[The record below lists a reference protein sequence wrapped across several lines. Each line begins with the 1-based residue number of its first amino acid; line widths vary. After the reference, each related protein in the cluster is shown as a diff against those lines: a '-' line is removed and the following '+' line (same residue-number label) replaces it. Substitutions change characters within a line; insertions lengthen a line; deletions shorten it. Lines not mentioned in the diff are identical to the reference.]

1 MVKVYRGELSI
12 EDLARAGKS
21 TQVRTAVTPWGMDG
35 IGLKRYVGSP
45 VWWKGRKCP
54 GAAEKTEAEI
64 KAALSAPKN
73 MAAGVKKIASIS
85 KGVVGVT
92 GAALV
97 SIVGK
102 KRIGKR
108 EIPYQKR
115 GLIPT
120 RAAMIAEAH
129 GKSVVLE
136 RAADHVTDVI
146 KPATYPE
153 VIVAIP
159 V

>member
-21 TQVRTAVTPWGMDG
+21 TLVRTAVTPWGMDG

-45 VWWKGRKCP
+45 VWWKGRKVP

-73 MAAGVKKIASIS
+73 MAAGVKKIAGIS
-85 KGVVGVT
+85 KGVVGVY
-92 GAALV
+92 GAALG
-97 SIVGK
+97 SIEGK
-102 KRIGKR
+102 KRIGRR
-108 EIPYQKR
+108 EITYSKR
-115 GLIPT
+115 GLVPT
-120 RAAMIAEAH
+120 RALMIAEAH
-129 GKSVVLE
+129 GKSVVIE
-136 RAADHVTDVI
+136 KSADHVTDVI

-153 VIVAIP
+153 TIVAIP